1 MPRIRQQNVL
11 AAQWAPNG
19 GALGA
24 PDLTLSDNQ
33 VFGANVFSRAVQR
46 QRLSSDVFK
55 RLQQTLARGEALD
68 TTLADA
74 VALAMKEWA
83 MERGATH
90 YTHWFQPL
98 TGSTA
103 EKHDSFY
110 APTDEGTAIADFSG
124 KELIQG
130 EPDASSF
137 PTGGIRATFEA
148 RGYTAWD
155 PTSPAFILENP
166 NGTLLCIPTA
176 FASWTGEALDHKI
189 PLLRSMDAL
198 SKSAVRALKLFGD
211 TDANRVFT
219 TIGPEQEYFLI
230 DEQYYF
236 ERPDLITT
244 GRTLFGAKPPKGHE
258 LDDHYFGSIPER
270 ILAYM
275 LETER
280 ELAKLGVPVKTRHN
294 EVAPNQY
301 EIAPIFENSNVGSD
315 HQQLTMQL
323 MQNVA
328 RRYGLVCLLH
338 EKPFAGVNGSGKH
351 NNWSMGTDT
360 GKNLLEPGD
369 TPHRNLEFLFFCAAV
384 ILAVNKYQGLLR
396 ASIASPGQDHRL
408 GANEAPPAIMS
419 IFLGTDLEHV
429 FGAIERGETSETRA
443 QSFLGLGTPVLPQLP
458 KHGGDRNR
466 TSPFAFTGNK
476 FEFRALGSSQ
486 SPALPNTVLNTI
498 VAEAIDELA
507 DELEAA
513 VKDGPPAG
521 DSLRDAVLEDALRPI
536 LQRTYAA
543 NKQIIFGGDNYDE
556 EWHTEA
562 ERRGLLNLHA
572 TPDALPYLVSDET
585 VEVFE
590 KHNVL
595 SRRELESRHE
605 VFLEQYVTKLNIE
618 SETAA
623 AIARTMLLPAAARHL
638 ALLLEAQLGE
648 LAGETSDLI
657 AELTEAIKRLEVANL
672 AENQP
677 EELERHAEF
686 MRDSVVPAMA
696 EVRSAADRLEKVV
709 ADDLWPLP
717 KYSEILFI
725 K

>member
-1 MPRIRQQNVL
+1 MPRIRQQNVF

-46 QRLSSDVFK
+46 QRLSSDVFN
-55 RLQQTLARGEALD
+55 RLQDTLARGLALD
-68 TTLADA
+68 TSLADA

-110 APTDEGTAIADFSG
+110 APTDEGTAIAEFSG

-198 SKSAVRALKLFGD
+198 SKSAIRALRLFGD
-211 TDANRVFT
+211 EAAQRVFT

-230 DEQYYF
+230 DEQFYF
-236 ERPDLITT
+236 ERPDLYTT

-275 LETER
+275 LDTER

-315 HQQLTMQL
+315 HQQLTMQI

-384 ILAVNKYQGLLR
+384 LKAVNEYQGLLR

-408 GANEAPPAIMS
+408 GANEAPPAIIS
-419 IFLGTDLEHV
+419 VFLGAELERV
-429 FGAIERGETSETRA
+429 FGALERGETSDTRA

-486 SPALPNTVLNTI
+486 SPSLPNTVLNTI

-507 DELEAA
+507 DELAAA
-513 VKDGPPAG
+513 VKDGPPPG
-521 DSLRDAVLEDALRPI
+521 DPLRDAVLEDALRPI
-536 LQRTYAA
+536 LQRTYAD
-543 NKQIIFGGDNYDE
+543 NKRIVFGGDNYDE
-556 EWHTEA
+556 EWHSEA
-562 ERRGLLNLHA
+562 ERRGLLNLRA
-572 TPDALPYLVSDET
+572 TPDALPYLVSDDT
-585 VEVFE
+585 VALFE
-590 KHNVL
+590 GHKVL

-618 SETAA
+618 SETQAS
-623 AIARTMLLPAAARHL
+623 IARTMLLPAAARHL

-648 LAGETSDLI
+648 LATDTSDLI
-657 AELTEAIKRLEVANL
+657 GEFTDAIKQLESANL

-677 EELERHAEF
+677 ADLEPHAEF
-686 MRDSVVPAMA
+686 MRDTVIPAMDA
-696 EVRSAADRLEKVV
+696 VRSAADRLEKTV

>member
-1 MPRIRQQNVL
+1 MPRFRQQNVL

-55 RLQQTLARGEALD
+55 RLQRTLARGEALD
-68 TTLADA
+68 TSLADS

-110 APTDEGTAIADFSG
+110 APTDEGTAIAEFSG

-198 SKSAVRALKLFGD
+198 SKSAIRALKLFGD
-211 TDANRVFT
+211 NDANRVFT

-244 GRTLFGAKPPKGHE
+244 GRMLFGAKPPKGHE
-258 LDDHYFGSIPER
+258 LDDHYFGSIPDR

-315 HQQLTMQL
+315 HQQLTMQI

-408 GANEAPPAIMS
+408 G
-419 IFLGTDLEHV
+419 
-429 FGAIERGETSETRA
+429 ETRRRRRSCRSSSAPTSSTCSA
-443 QSFLGLGTPVLPQLP
+443 QSSAVRRPRPGRSRSSGWA
-458 KHGGDRNR
+458 HRCCRNCPSTAATATER
-466 TSPFAFTGNK
+466 ARCVHRQQV
-476 FEFRALGSSQ
+476 EFRALGSSQ

-543 NKQIIFGGDNYDE
+543 NKRIIFGGDNYDE
-556 EWHTEA
+556 EWHAEA

-572 TPDALPYLVSDET
+572 TPDALPYLVSDKT
-585 VEVFE
+585 
-590 KHNVL
+590 L
-595 SRRELESRHE
+595 RCSRSTTCSR
-605 VFLEQYVTKLNIE
+605 
-618 SETAA
+618 
-623 AIARTMLLPAAARHL
+623 
-638 ALLLEAQLGE
+638 
-648 LAGETSDLI
+648 
-657 AELTEAIKRLEVANL
+657 VASSSR
-672 AENQP
+672 AT
-677 EELERHAEF
+677 RC
-686 MRDSVVPAMA
+686 S
-696 EVRSAADRLEKVV
+696 S
-709 ADDLWPLP
+709 
-717 KYSEILFI
+717 SST
-725 K
+725 